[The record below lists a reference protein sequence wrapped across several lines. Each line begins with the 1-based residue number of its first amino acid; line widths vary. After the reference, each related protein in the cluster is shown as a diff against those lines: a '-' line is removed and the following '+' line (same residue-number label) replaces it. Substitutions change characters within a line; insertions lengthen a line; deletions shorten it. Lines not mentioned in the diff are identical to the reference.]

1 MKKALNSA
9 RNQGSSKKVLITGV
23 AGFVGSHLTKY
34 LIAQNFKVVGFFHP
48 LHSTENISSLKDKL
62 ELVAC
67 DILNYKQVEEEIAG
81 IKPDYVFHLAA
92 FSSPSQSLQN
102 PRQTLENNIFGQINI
117 LDSLVKIKSNAKIL
131 IVGSADEYGNVDKKD
146 LPVKEDHPLSPGSPY
161 AVSKVAQDM
170 LGYQYFL
177 NYGLNI
183 VRVRP
188 SNHIGPR
195 QAPVFV
201 VSAFASQIAVLEKQ
215 GGGIMKVGNLESER
229 DFTDVGD
236 MVKAYLLALD
246 RGKIGEVYNIGSGKV
261 IKIGKI
267 LEIMLSQVHVKITPQ
282 KDNGLFRPTEV
293 FYSDPTKFKK
303 QTGWQ
308 PTIPIKT
315 TLFDTINYEREKLKV

>member
-1 MKKALNSA
+1 MKKA
-9 RNQGSSKKVLITGV
+9 LITGV
-23 AGFVGSHLTKY
+23 AGFVGSHLTNY
-34 LIAQNFKVVGFFHP
+34 LISQDFEIVGFYHP
-48 LHSTENISSLKDKL
+48 LHSTENINSLKDKL

-67 DILNYKQVEEEIAG
+67 DILDYKQVEKEITR

-102 PRQTLENNIFGQINI
+102 PRQTLENNIFGQLNI
-117 LDSLVKIKSNAKIL
+117 LDALVKINSEAKIL
-131 IVGSADEYGNVDKKD
+131 IVASADEYGNVDKKD
-146 LPVKEDHPLSPGSPY
+146 LPVKEDHSLDPGSPY

-177 NYGLNI
+177 NHGLNI

-195 QAPVFV
+195 QAPIFV
-201 VSAFASQIAVLEKQ
+201 VSAFASQIATLEKQ
-215 GGGIMKVGNLESER
+215 GGGIMKVGNLASER
-229 DFTDVGD
+229 DFTDVRD
-236 MVKAYLLALD
+236 IVKAYLLALD
-246 RGKIGEVYNIGSGKV
+246 KGKMGEVYNIGSGKA
-261 IKIGKI
+261 IKIGAI
-267 LEIMLSQVHVKITPQ
+267 LEIMLSEAHAKIRHQ
-282 KDNGLFRPTEV
+282 KDNKLYRPTEV

-315 TLFDTINYEREKLKV
+315 TLFDTINYEREKLRV